1 MLGQGPTSFGSLPSK
16 FKIMEWVNIK
26 PSYNNG
32 RMQPSAEQTVFSWLA
47 RAGFQLEQQKRNVSP
62 ATVEYFYFHPSLYIQ
77 VHEVQEPDN
86 GPSSFFIFY
95 PGGATAFAADIGQLQ
110 RCITAG

>member
-1 MLGQGPTSFGSLPSK
+1 
-16 FKIMEWVNIK
+16 MEWVNIK
-26 PSYNNG
+26 PSYHNG
-32 RMQPSAEQTVFSWLA
+32 RMLPSTGQTVFSLLT

-77 VHEVQEPDN
+77 VHEVQEPGD
-86 GPSSFFIFY
+86 GPSRFFIFY
-95 PGGATAFAADIGQLQ
+95 PGGATAFASDIGQLQ